1 MQPYQFLWSEG
12 EGRWM
17 GVEITEVVATGFRGS
32 KVGIF
37 QKIDYQCWRH
47 SAALGRPPTGA

>member
-1 MQPYQFLWSEG
+1 
-12 EGRWM
+12 M